1 MKHTFFYFLSIIVGI
16 SLFTSC
22 SGNKQSKQESDI
34 LGKWR
39 FVKVEADV
47 AASDDAIREK
57 IRTSLLGNAEVA
69 TGINGKFSIIEFREN
84 GVVNNDGKLGT
95 YFVDGNK
102 LSFEGEKDSDLVDFR
117 ITQDTLVFYYNFP
130 ENLNKLMRSALQIPD
145 DVKVDKCA
153 VNIFF
158 VKEK

>member
-1 MKHTFFYFLSIIVGI
+1 MKQTFFYLPAIILS
-16 SLFTSC
+16 LLLMSC
-22 SGNKQSKQESDI
+22 SGNKAKGENEI

-39 FVKVEADV
+39 FAKVEADV

-57 IRTSLLGNAEVA
+57 IRTSLLGNTEVM
-69 TGINGKFSIIEFREN
+69 TGMNGKFSIIEFRKN

-95 YFVDGNK
+95 YIVDGNK
-102 LSFEGEKDSDLVDFR
+102 LSFDGEKESDLVDFR
-117 ITQDTLVFYYNFP
+117 VIEDTLVFYYNFP
-130 ENLNKLMRSALQIPD
+130 ENLNNMMRSVLHIPD
-145 DVKVDKCA
+145 NVKVEKCG